1 MDKTYQSINQ
11 PINTYETIK
20 LNIMDNLY
28 SKGDKMAKVMFNN
41 IGEIIDTIS
50 RFIKEGKLD
59 EAAKLFNSL
68 DPPKAMD
75 IVLRLD
81 SDERMKL
88 FTATE
93 LDNLIEV
100 LARLPDEIVYE
111 IASVKGIDDIA
122 KILSKLPVDE
132 IADVL
137 FKLPSKMRTELL
149 KVLPSGLSSEVAKVM
164 KFPPESVGGIM
175 TTQVPVFE
183 EYMTVGEAIDLYI
196 NKMKLGLYDKHNHIY
211 VVDRDKKLVGYID
224 VKMLLTRP
232 RDIKLSKCV
241 EKVQIHIDPFSDRE
255 EAARI
260 AIAYDLVEVP
270 VVDLDGRFLG
280 IVSLDDLLD
289 VMVSEYSEDL
299 LKYGGFIET
308 IRGSY
313 IALHPFRLAIR
324 RIPMLIYLYLI
335 NMVTGGIVAT
345 FENVIQKVAVL
356 AAFMPMLADN
366 SGNIGSQ
373 ATALILRGL
382 VTGEIRLSKNDIAK
396 VVLKEFVT
404 TTFMLM
410 FLAPL
415 AFTIGFTI
423 PYINTMNL
431 MYSLRIASIVSIAL
445 AVSCYVADIIG
456 ALLPIILAKMK
467 IDPATASAPVVTSI
481 GDIAT
486 VSTYFLIA
494 TALT

>member
-1 MDKTYQSINQ
+1 
-11 PINTYETIK
+11 
-20 LNIMDNLY
+20 
-28 SKGDKMAKVMFNN
+28 MAKAVSDN
-41 IGEIIDTIS
+41 IGEIVDVIS
-50 RFIKEGKLD
+50 SLIEEGKLE
-59 EAAKLFNSL
+59 EAARLFESL

-75 IVLRLD
+75 VALRLD

-88 FTATE
+88 FTATG
-93 LDNLIEV
+93 LDNLVEV
-100 LARLPDEIVYE
+100 LARLPDEIMYE

-122 KILSKLPVDE
+122 KILAKLPVDE

-183 EYMTVGEAIDLYI
+183 EHMTVGEVIDLYI
-196 NKMKLGLYDKHNHIY
+196 NRMKLGLYDKHNHVY

-232 RDIKLSKCV
+232 RDIKLGKCV
-241 EKVQIHIDPFSDRE
+241 EKVRIHVDPFSDRE

-260 AIAYDLVEVP
+260 AVAYDLVEVP

-289 VMVSEYSEDL
+289 VMVSEHSEDL
-299 LKYGGFIET
+299 LKYGGFIEI

-313 IALHPFRLAIR
+313 IASHPLRLAIR

-345 FENVIQKVAVL
+345 FENVIQKVALL

-366 SGNIGSQ
+366 SGNVGSQ

-382 VTGEIRLSKNDIAK
+382 VTGEIRLSRSDIAR
-396 VVLKEFVT
+396 VVLKEFAT
-404 TTFMLM
+404 TTFMFM

-415 AFTIGFTI
+415 AFLIGFVI
-423 PYINTMNL
+423 PYISTTNL
-431 MYSLRIASIVSIAL
+431 MYSLRIASVVSVAL
-445 AVSCYVADIIG
+445 AVSCYIADIVG

-467 IDPATASAPVVTSI
+467 IDPAIASAPVVTSI

-494 TALT
+494 TALI

>member
-1 MDKTYQSINQ
+1 
-11 PINTYETIK
+11 
-20 LNIMDNLY
+20 
-28 SKGDKMAKVMFNN
+28 MAKVMFNN

-196 NKMKLGLYDKHNHIY
+196 NKMKLGLY
-211 VVDRDKKLVGYID
+211 
-224 VKMLLTRP
+224 
-232 RDIKLSKCV
+232 
-241 EKVQIHIDPFSDRE
+241 
-255 EAARI
+255 
-260 AIAYDLVEVP
+260 
-270 VVDLDGRFLG
+270 
-280 IVSLDDLLD
+280 
-289 VMVSEYSEDL
+289 
-299 LKYGGFIET
+299 
-308 IRGSY
+308 
-313 IALHPFRLAIR
+313 
-324 RIPMLIYLYLI
+324 
-335 NMVTGGIVAT
+335 
-345 FENVIQKVAVL
+345 
-356 AAFMPMLADN
+356 
-366 SGNIGSQ
+366 
-373 ATALILRGL
+373 
-382 VTGEIRLSKNDIAK
+382 
-396 VVLKEFVT
+396 
-404 TTFMLM
+404 
-410 FLAPL
+410 
-415 AFTIGFTI
+415 
-423 PYINTMNL
+423 
-431 MYSLRIASIVSIAL
+431 
-445 AVSCYVADIIG
+445 
-456 ALLPIILAKMK
+456 
-467 IDPATASAPVVTSI
+467 
-481 GDIAT
+481 
-486 VSTYFLIA
+486 
-494 TALT
+494 